1 MAALQLNRIPSLRAL
16 FLQGPCLLL
25 TNKMLCATK
34 NIVFTCVAGNDI
46 MQIAGL
52 EMQHE
57 LRELVLDRNKIKSIG
72 EHSFT
77 SQWNLLELHLEENRL
92 KDLTHIG
99 CLENLQRLFLGM
111 NRIQV
116 CEETANQM

>member
-1 MAALQLNRIPSLRAL
+1 
-16 FLQGPCLLL
+16 
-25 TNKMLCATK
+25 
-34 NIVFTCVAGNDI
+34 

-116 CEETANQM
+116 CEEAANQMKSYVYA